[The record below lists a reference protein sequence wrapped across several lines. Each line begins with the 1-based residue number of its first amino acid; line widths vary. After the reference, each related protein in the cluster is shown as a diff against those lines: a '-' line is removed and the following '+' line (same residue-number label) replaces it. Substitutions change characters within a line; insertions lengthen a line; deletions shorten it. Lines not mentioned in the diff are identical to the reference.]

1 MTLICALR
9 VLCGFPSSLPVFLGL
24 EISSSRVSAGENRAE
39 SASPCGRW
47 VVGGSAG
54 RGGRRSPLPAAGRH
68 GRRETAMEGGDAA
81 GGGAACL
88 ALCGPVRHR
97 APQCGRR
104 APCPGALGAP
114 DVQALSGPRPSQWCT
129 PLTAVPTQGDR
140 EGVPALSTGRERGTG
155 CYGVLCPPPRAGAC
169 PRKGPSPRAAT
180 VLL

>member
-54 RGGRRSPLPAAGRH
+54 RGGRRSPLPAAGR
-68 GRRETAMEGGDAA
+68 RPWKVETLQAEGPPAS
-81 GGGAACL
+81 
-88 ALCGPVRHR
+88 RQR

-104 APCPGALGAP
+104 TPCPGALGAP
-114 DVQALSGPRPSQWCT
+114 DVEALSGPRPSQWCT

-140 EGVPALSTGRERGTG
+140 EGVPALSTGQEGGTG